1 MRFLAFCLLALA
13 STAYGRVLSE
23 KRELSELPATISCPP
38 GSVLFSAAIVD
49 ARYACSPAYY
59 NCLGVPAGGVGQL
72 SYCQDGLVFDP
83 TYFVATSTYPN
94 GQGGACN
101 YNAPACGA
109 VPTPTSPQPAGSS
122 PQPAT
127 VAASST
133 SQPIVVAAGTSPQ
146 PGGGTVPA
154 TGTLPATIA
163 CPGSLLYS
171 AEIVDPVY
179 ACSPAYYNCLGVP
192 VGGTGYLSLCQTGLV
207 FDKNNDVTTETY
219 PNGQG
224 GSCNYS
230 TAACAASG

>member
-1 MRFLAFCLLALA
+1 M
-13 STAYGRVLSE
+13 
-23 KRELSELPATISCPP
+23 
-38 GSVLFSAAIVD
+38 
-49 ARYACSPAYY
+49 
-59 NCLGVPAGGVGQL
+59 
-72 SYCQDGLVFDP
+72 
-83 TYFVATSTYPN
+83 
-94 GQGGACN
+94 
-101 YNAPACGA
+101 
-109 VPTPTSPQPAGSS
+109 
-122 PQPAT
+122 
-127 VAASST
+127 AASST

-179 ACSPAYYNCLGVP
+179 ACSPAYVRGAVEACLRRAQTGATRVTPTSLPCPHPQYNCLGVP